1 MKYIPVFA
9 YSVPTASI
17 HPKQTLLLFN
27 FFLVP
32 EPDISLDFF
41 FFKYLST
48 LSPSNKVKSYS
59 AAGSSRR
66 GIVASNPIS
75 PSRSLYKSV
84 FLWSLIYSPKD
95 QTLPQ
100 SLHFALHLPLQRA
113 LLTRLH
119 ANVNSFLA
127 IL

>member
-1 MKYIPVFA
+1 MKSMPVFA

-59 AAGSSRR
+59 AGLFASRDR
-66 GIVASNPIS
+66 RLKPHLTQPQPI
-75 PSRSLYKSV
+75 
-84 FLWSLIYSPKD
+84 
-95 QTLPQ
+95 
-100 SLHFALHLPLQRA
+100 
-113 LLTRLH
+113 
-119 ANVNSFLA
+119 
-127 IL
+127 

>member
-1 MKYIPVFA
+1 MKSIPVFA

-59 AAGSSRR
+59 AGLFASRGSSPQTPSHP
-66 GIVASNPIS
+66 AAAYIS
-75 PSRSLYKSV
+75 L
-84 FLWSLIYSPKD
+84 
-95 QTLPQ
+95 
-100 SLHFALHLPLQRA
+100 
-113 LLTRLH
+113 
-119 ANVNSFLA
+119 SFSGP
-127 IL
+127 